1 MRRFAPLLL
10 TSALLTLS
18 ACGGNKNAEAPPPSE
33 ATQGAGPAANASGVV
48 ESEFG
53 TPVKDRVATLGF
65 LNKRNNITQIVQL
78 KSGESRRIGNAIIK
92 LATCERTAPW
102 EDPPETGAF
111 VQLFVEER
119 ATTREKLAWHKVF
132 SGWLFKNSPAL
143 NVVEHP
149 VYDVWVKDC
158 AMKFPGEEDSPAAAA
173 STSNAAKPAGKPTV
187 APSAAAPAAPDD
199 APADDS
205 PPA

>member
-10 TSALLTLS
+10 VPALLALGS
-18 ACGGNKNAEAPPPSE
+18 CGGNKNAEAPPPSE
-33 ATQGAGPAANASGVV
+33 ATQGAGPAADASGVV

-65 LNKRNNITQIVQL
+65 LNKRNNITQLVEL
-78 KSGESRRIGNAIIK
+78 KTGESRRIGNAIIK

-132 SGWLFKNSPAL
+132 SGWLYKNSPAL

-149 VYDVWVKDC
+149 IYDVWVKDC
-158 AMKFPGEEDSPAAAA
+158 AMKFPGEEESPAAAA
-173 STSNAAKPAGKPTV
+173 STSSAAKPAGKPP
-187 APSAAAPAAPDD
+187 APAAAPAAPDD
-199 APADDS
+199 APADDT

>member
-1 MRRFAPLLL
+1 
-10 TSALLTLS
+10 
-18 ACGGNKNAEAPPPSE
+18 
-33 ATQGAGPAANASGVV
+33 VV
-48 ESEFG
+48 ESAYG

-65 LNKRNNITQIVQL
+65 LNKRNNITQLITL
-78 KSGESRRIGNAIIK
+78 RSGESRRIGNAIIK

-119 ATTREKLAWHKVF
+119 ATTQEKLAWHKVF
-132 SGWLFKNSPAL
+132 SGWLYKNAPSL

-173 STSNAAKPAGKPTV
+173 SSSSAAKPAGKPA
-187 APSAAAPAAPDD
+187 APAAAPAKPAAPAAPEAAEA
-199 APADDS
+199 AP